1 MKPKIALFISAA
13 LTAFAL
19 VTVGGV
25 ISNVRTAGAVQ
36 EPTAAPTEEAVLTPT
51 IDTSVQQALNER
63 EAAYQDLIAQAN
75 ARLAEAQQAQQ
86 ALQAQLAALQNPV
99 VPEAAASFSIA
110 PEDAAGIAAQ
120 YMGRADLYSV
130 ETSVLNGN
138 TVYKVVFSS
147 GDIVYLSLDGQVLGV
162 APAPVTVSSDN
173 GSGGS
178 GGSGGHREHEDE
190 HENEDHDD

>member
-19 VTVGGV
+19 VIVGGV
-25 ISNVRTAGAVQ
+25 ISNVHSAGAVVQ
-36 EPTAAPTEEAVLTPT
+36 TTAAPTEEAVITPT
-51 IDTSVQQALNER
+51 IDPAIQQAVNQR

-75 ARLAEAQQAQQ
+75 ARLEEAQRTEQV
-86 ALQAQLAALQNPV
+86 LKAQLAALQNPT
-99 VPEAAASFSIA
+99 VPQPAAAITIA

-130 ETSVLNGN
+130 ETSILNGN

-162 APAPVTVSSDN
+162 APAPVTVAPNN

-178 GGSGGHREHEDE
+178 GGGHEQEHEHDGE
-190 HENEDHDD
+190 GHDD